1 MWWNKALKIS
11 KAGEE
16 RSDSDCCKYPRQPI
30 HWLFPRALSLC
41 LHAQRRLYL
50 MHDLWSAYMSEYTTL
65 IHCGYKALCLNV
77 DLTDR
82 INIDSPI
89 LCTQSHSLSYS
100 HRQAQLFLSH
110 WVHYWHL
117 TALMQLKTQPAYA
130 CVRTKPPR
138 TARMKNVFHFATC
151 IKDEVPKIPQI
162 CPSVKVSQP
171 MNHQLSSVQCG
182 TTEQTSQE
190 AKTTLSHGV

>member
-1 MWWNKALKIS
+1 
-11 KAGEE
+11 
-16 RSDSDCCKYPRQPI
+16 
-30 HWLFPRALSLC
+30 
-41 LHAQRRLYL
+41 
-50 MHDLWSAYMSEYTTL
+50 MSEFTTL
-65 IHCGYKALCLNV
+65 SHCGYKALCLNV
-77 DLTDR
+77 DMADR

-100 HRQAQLFLSH
+100 HRQTLSLALSTL
-110 WVHYWHL
+110 L
-117 TALMQLKTQPAYA
+117 TLDSAVLKTQPAYA
-130 CVRTKPPR
+130 CVHTEPSC

-190 AKTTLSHGV
+190 AKTTLSHVVCNRR